1 MATTRN
7 GERDR
12 VALEANEELKNGN
25 DTGMIEPKVESG
37 VRNPNEFNNEDLK
50 TDADREMIQ
59 PEEIE

>member
-1 MATTRN
+1 
-7 GERDR
+7 
-12 VALEANEELKNGN
+12 VALEANEEMMNGN

-37 VRNPNEFNNEDLK
+37 VRNPNEFSNEDLK